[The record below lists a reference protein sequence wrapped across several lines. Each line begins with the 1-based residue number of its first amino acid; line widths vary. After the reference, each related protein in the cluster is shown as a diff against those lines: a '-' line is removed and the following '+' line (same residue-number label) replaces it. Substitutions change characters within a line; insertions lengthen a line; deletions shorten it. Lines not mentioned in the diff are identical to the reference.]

1 MAKLKTTGGIKI
13 TTLISSAIILTTSAF
28 LFSVVSTASVR
39 KIALKAGFVSQP
51 SADRFSNKIV
61 PLGGGIAIFATL
73 FVFILTA
80 AMLIKFLPT
89 RFDSLA
95 QAANINLADFSAK
108 INQLIIVLLAITAL
122 FILGLLDDK
131 KNLGAIAKLA
141 TQMAVAIAAAG
152 LGEIRVEFFIES
164 KIITTL
170 ISAVWLVVIMNA
182 FNLLDNMDGAAAGIA
197 VIVSSILFTAAA
209 FSGQIFVGGLALV
222 FIGAV
227 LGFLIFNFPP
237 AKIFMGDAGSL
248 VIGFII
254 GMLTLRTTYYHELN
268 SGKWYPVLLPL
279 IALAVPLYD
288 LGTVLLLRI
297 SQGKNPFKGDTQH
310 FSHRLKTHGLTDTQ
324 TVLTLYLA
332 TLTTGLSATF
342 LYQVN
347 LTGAILIFAQT
358 IMVLA
363 IIAVFEAANKNDK
376 TNI

>member
-1 MAKLKTTGGIKI
+1 M
-13 TTLISSAIILTTSAF
+13 ILTVSAF

-39 KIALKAGFVSQP
+39 KIAIKAGFVSQP
-51 SADRFSNKIV
+51 SVDRFSQKSV

-73 FVFILTA
+73 FIFILTA
-80 AMLIKFLPT
+80 AMLIKFLPA

-95 QAANINLADFSAK
+95 QTANINLADFSAK
-108 INQLIIVLLAITAL
+108 INQLIIVLFAITAL

-131 KNLGAIAKLA
+131 KELGAVAKLT

-152 LGEIRVEFFIES
+152 FGEIRVEFFIES

-197 VIVSSILFTAAA
+197 VIVSAILFTAAA
-209 FSGQIFVGGLALV
+209 FSGQIFVGGFALV

-248 VIGFII
+248 VIGFVI

-288 LGTVLLLRI
+288 LATVLLLRI

-332 TLTTGLSATF
+332 TLTTGLGATF